1 MTTQNPPAAP
11 AMIATGRPVTGGG
24 DTEVVGEGDIEVEGE
39 GDIVESEVEGEVV
52 GEGDIEVEVEGEGE
66 GEGEGDIEVEGEVEG
81 DIEGEREDVRSKLN
95 VDNISTGELFEKEGV
110 AVGTR
115 EVVWTIEDTDD
126 TLKDGDD
133 DEMTGVVEVV
143 S

>member
-1 MTTQNPPAAP
+1 MTTQNPPTAP

-39 GDIVESEVEGEVV
+39 GDIVEG
-52 GEGDIEVEVEGEGE
+52 EVEGEG
-66 GEGEGDIEVEGEVEG
+66 DIVEDEVVGEVVGEG

-126 TLKDGDD
+126 TLKGGDD

>member
-1 MTTQNPPAAP
+1 MTTQNPPTAP

-39 GDIVESEVEGEVV
+39 GDIVEG
-52 GEGDIEVEVEGEGE
+52 EVEGEG
-66 GEGEGDIEVEGEVEG
+66 DIVEDEVVGEVVGEG